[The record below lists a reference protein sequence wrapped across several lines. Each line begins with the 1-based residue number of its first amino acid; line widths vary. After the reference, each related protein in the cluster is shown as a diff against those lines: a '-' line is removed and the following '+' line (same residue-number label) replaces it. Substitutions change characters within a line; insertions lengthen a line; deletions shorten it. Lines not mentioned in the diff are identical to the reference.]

1 MGRTLVDQRQEMID
15 TDCTEPWIQ
24 SMPFPTCHQRRV
36 SQMMSLD
43 VMYFDGSSF
52 VQEANQLELSPL
64 SSSQLSLSLY
74 FGMENGGERFVD
86 QQ

>member
-1 MGRTLVDQRQEMID
+1 MGRTLVDQPQEMID

-24 SMPFPTCHQRRV
+24 SMPLPTCHGRRV

-52 VQEANQLELSPL
+52 GQEANQLELSPP
-64 SSSQLSLSLY
+64 SSGQLSLSLC
-74 FGMENGGERFVD
+74 FGARERGL
-86 QQ
+86 